1 MAALTI
7 AQLTD
12 VHLGPIRGFAP
23 RYWNAKRLAGYVNWQ
38 RTRRD
43 AYRQDVLDRI
53 VADMRKQAPDHVAV
67 TGDLANIGLPTELA
81 HGLTWLKSLG
91 DEHAVSVVP
100 GNHDIYGRLGRD
112 AGTARWAAYMASDA
126 AGSEWTGGAQGF
138 PYARVR
144 GSVALIGVNSA
155 VTTPPLI
162 AWGSVGSEQRER
174 LRRILQRV
182 GEAGLF
188 RLVLI
193 HHPPVPGLA
202 SGGRELRDAAKVESV
217 LIENGAELV
226 IYGHNHLNSLVWRE
240 AVSGPIPIVGAPSAS
255 LGVRHG
261 HEPLARYNLYRI
273 EGPPWRI
280 EMIGR
285 GLSEPNGPVVQIER
299 RVLSMHEAAS

>member
-1 MAALTI
+1 
-7 AQLTD
+7 
-12 VHLGPIRGFAP
+12 
-23 RYWNAKRLAGYVNWQ
+23 
-38 RTRRD
+38 
-43 AYRQDVLDRI
+43 
-53 VADMRKQAPDHVAV
+53 
-67 TGDLANIGLPTELA
+67 
-81 HGLTWLKSLG
+81 
-91 DEHAVSVVP
+91 
-100 GNHDIYGRLGRD
+100 
-112 AGTARWAAYMASDA
+112 AAYMASDA

-226 IYGHNHLNSLVWRE
+226 IY
-240 AVSGPIPIVGAPSAS
+240 
-255 LGVRHG
+255 
-261 HEPLARYNLYRI
+261 
-273 EGPPWRI
+273 
-280 EMIGR
+280 
-285 GLSEPNGPVVQIER
+285 
-299 RVLSMHEAAS
+299 